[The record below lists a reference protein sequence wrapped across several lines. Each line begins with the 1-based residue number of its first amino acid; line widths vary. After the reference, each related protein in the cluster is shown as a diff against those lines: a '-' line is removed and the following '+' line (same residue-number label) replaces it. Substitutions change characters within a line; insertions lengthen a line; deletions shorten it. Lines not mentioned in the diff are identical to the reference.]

1 MPTTRAELFAT
12 LDTLGIA
19 TTTVDHEAV
28 FTVEQ
33 SERLHRDI
41 PGAHTKNLFLKDA
54 KGALFLVVAEAH
66 SKVDLKTLH
75 KTIGC
80 ARLSFGK
87 ADLLMQMLGISPGS
101 VNAFAVINDRDG
113 KVSVILDE
121 TLRTAS
127 HINCHPMTNTATT
140 SIARDDLLR
149 FMQATG
155 HDVRWLELGATGGS
169 HPVPAS

>member
-1 MPTTRAELFAT
+1 MPATRADLFAY
-12 LDTLGIA
+12 LASLGIA

-41 PGAHTKNLFLKDA
+41 AGAHSKNLFLKDA

-80 ARLSFGK
+80 ARLSFGN
-87 ADLLMQMLGISPGS
+87 ADLLMQHLGITPGS
-101 VNAFAVINDRDG
+101 VNAFAVMNDTTG
-113 KVSVILDE
+113 NVSVILD
-121 TLRTAS
+121 TALRTAT
-127 HINCHPMTNTATT
+127 HINCHPMTNMATT
-140 SIARDDLLR
+140 SISREDLLA
-149 FMQATG
+149 FMQAIG
-155 HDVRWLELGATGGS
+155 HPVRWIDLGGATADA
-169 HPVPAS
+169 P

>member
-1 MPTTRAELFAT
+1 MPATRADLFAY
-12 LDTLGIA
+12 LDTRGIA
-19 TTTVDHEAV
+19 TATVDHEAV

-33 SERLHRDI
+33 SEQLHRDI
-41 PGAHTKNLFLKDA
+41 AGAHTKNLFLKDA

-80 ARLSFGK
+80 ARLSFGN
-87 ADLLMQMLGISPGS
+87 AELLMQMLGVTPGS
-101 VNAFAVINDRDG
+101 VNAFAVMNDTAG

-121 TLRTAS
+121 NLRAAT

-140 SIARDDLLR
+140 SIARDDLLK
-149 FMQATG
+149 FMRATG
-155 HDVRWLELGATGGS
+155 HEVKWLGLAAGS
-169 HPVPAS
+169 DLVTAN

>member
-1 MPTTRAELFAT
+1 MPATRAELFAY

-33 SERLHRDI
+33 SEQLHRDI
-41 PGAHTKNLFLKDA
+41 AGAHTKNLFLKDA
-54 KGALFLVVAEAH
+54 KSALFLVVAEAH

-80 ARLSFGK
+80 ARLSFGN
-87 ADLLMQMLGISPGS
+87 AELLMQMLGITPGS
-101 VNAFAVINDRDG
+101 VNAFAVMNDHDG
-113 KVSVILDE
+113 KVGVILDQN
-121 TLRTAS
+121 LQDAS

-140 SIARDDLLR
+140 SVARDDLVK
-149 FMQATG
+149 FMRATG
-155 HDVRWLELGATGGS
+155 HEPRWLGLAVS
-169 HPVPAS
+169 DSAASS